1 MQAQQWRVVVKHKI
15 ALSPFDEL
23 DLGLNLEFLCDYHD
37 IEVLEKRK
45 PISGSLLQST
55 RNRNRNRV

>member
-45 PISGSLLQST
+45 PISGSYNLPEIEIVIEF
-55 RNRNRNRV
+55 N